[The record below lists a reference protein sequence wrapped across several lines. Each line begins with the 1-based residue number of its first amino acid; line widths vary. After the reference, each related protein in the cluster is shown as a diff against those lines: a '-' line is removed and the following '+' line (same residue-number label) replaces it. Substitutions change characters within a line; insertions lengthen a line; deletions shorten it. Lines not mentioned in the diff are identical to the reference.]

1 MCPVPLAAIDPKNF
15 RKTFS
20 LETRKVR
27 LTQVDLTWPAKA
39 KRKTGLNKTWLCG
52 HNHP

>member
-1 MCPVPLAAIDPKNF
+1 MCPVPLTAIDPKQF

-27 LTQVDLTWPAKA
+27 LTQVDLVKHDRQRPRGK
-39 KRKTGLNKTWLCG
+39 L
-52 HNHP
+52 H